1 MRWYMIFVLLLIIF
15 MLAGIVCFMARKQ
28 VLEQNKR
35 AGNGIGVTVVR
46 KALLTPNE
54 AAFYTEFQKI
64 MPVGRQLCC
73 KCRLEDL
80 MRIPDNVPGKNAQRN
95 RIKSRH
101 VDFVLFNPITGFTD
115 YAIELDDS
123 SHNTP
128 HRRQD
133 DLFKDELFRQI
144 KMPLIRIKAR
154 REYNCMEIQRE
165 ITAQLN
171 KLPPLP

>member
-1 MRWYMIFVLLLIIF
+1 MTSPDKNRPAKAGLFCCLI
-15 MLAGIVCFMARKQ
+15 
-28 VLEQNKR
+28 
-35 AGNGIGVTVVR
+35 
-46 KALLTPNE
+46 
-54 AAFYTEFQKI
+54 
-64 MPVGRQLCC
+64 
-73 KCRLEDL
+73 
-80 MRIPDNVPGKNAQRN
+80 NVSGKNAQRN

-171 KLPPLP
+171 KLPSLP

>member
-1 MRWYMIFVLLLIIF
+1 MIFILLVIIF
-15 MLAGIVCFMARKQ
+15 ILAGIVGIMARRQK
-28 VLEQNKR
+28 LEQDNKR
-35 AGNGIGVTVVR
+35 PRGRDITVIR

-64 MPVGRQLCC
+64 MPIGRQLCC

-80 MRIPDNVPGKNAQRN
+80 MRIPDNIPGKNAQRN

-101 VDFVLFNPITGFTD
+101 VDFVLFNPINGFTD

-123 SHNTP
+123 THNTP
-128 HRRQD
+128 QRQQE
-133 DLFKDELFRQI
+133 DLFKDELFQQI

-154 REYNCMEIQRE
+154 REYNCREIQRE
-165 ITAQLN
+165 IAAQLN
-171 KLPPLP
+171 SPPLP